1 MGWSFK
7 YLLVFLDA
15 LNVTTCW
22 YFTIYDRGL
31 TKKRGIWEYGGFF
44 WDGIGIWWVF
54 KLQDVQVHVLTNYK
68 EGYTGDIHCGDI
80 RIYWSYTIWIAV
92 FRHWT
97 DGNYTWVIIPI
108 ARWLFFITAIFRLVN
123 YSKISKGT
131 IWLWLTVRHG
141 KIHPCY

>member
-31 TKKRGIWEYGGFF
+31 TKKRGIWEYGVFF

-54 KLQDVQVHVLTNYK
+54 KLQDVA
-68 EGYTGDIHCGDI
+68 
-80 RIYWSYTIWIAV
+80 IYLDDNGQLY
-92 FRHWT
+92 
-97 DGNYTWVIIPI
+97 Y
-108 ARWLFFITAIFRLVN
+108 
-123 YSKISKGT
+123 YSNLYI
-131 IWLWLTVRHG
+131 
-141 KIHPCY
+141 Y